1 MTIDGPRGIRS
12 SRLSD
17 LDPVLLRRLVDVAC
31 GLFAV
36 GMFLRLGD
44 PEILL
49 QGLWLTVAIG
59 AFVYGLVAALWRI
72 LVATVVMVGYL
83 ALADAVGV
91 PPTEEQLEFTEWPL
105 MAAIAAIVAVLADRV
120 STSARHYA
128 AMYRQASERLVTAHE
143 EERASL
149 ARELHD
155 GVGQTLTAVIL
166 TLDAAD
172 SELDSPDPD
181 VPGAGQAGV
190 RRAREMAASALAE
203 TRTVAAKLRPTRVH
217 EIGLGAALGNLARS
231 AGVAVEL
238 RFDPAL
244 LPPGMLEPDLEIDVY
259 RIVQEALGNAARH
272 SHASRIWIGGQVID
286 DTVRLI
292 VGDDGVG
299 FDDSAR
305 GRGLG
310 LDGMYE
316 RATIHGIH
324 VDVRSQPGVGTR
336 VEIIVPVPH
345 DPRRPAGSADR
356 ARPSTRVAD
365 GAIAGTARRANRGV
379 PRCRERSASRS
390 STTTISSAR
399 GCAWSSRGSMASRSS
414 AKPPIMR
421 RRSTSS

>member
-1 MTIDGPRGIRS
+1 MTIDGPLRDHRS
-12 SRLSD
+12 SRLAN

-31 GLFAV
+31 GAFAI
-36 GMFLRLGD
+36 GIFLRLAD

-72 LVATVVMVGYL
+72 LVATVIMVGFL
-83 ALADAVGV
+83 AVSDAVGV

-105 MAAIAAIVAVLADRV
+105 MVAIAAIVAVLADRV

-128 AMYRQASERLVTAHE
+128 TMYRQASERLVTAHE

-172 SELDSPDPD
+172 GELDAPNGGP
-181 VPGAGQAGV
+181 PLAGRAGV
-190 RRAREMAASALAE
+190 QRARDLAASALAE

-231 AGVAVEL
+231 AGVAVDL

-244 LPPGMLEPDLEIDVY
+244 LPPGLLEPELEIDVY

-272 SHASRIWIGGQVID
+272 SHANRIWIAGHVVD
-286 DTVRLI
+286 DTIRLV

-299 FDDSAR
+299 FSESAR
-305 GRGLG
+305 ERGLG

-316 RATIHGIH
+316 RASIHGLH
-324 VDVRSQPGVGTR
+324 VDVRSQPGVGTK
-336 VEIIVPVPH
+336 VEIVVPVPRQALVT
-345 DPRRPAGSADR
+345 PELQIGPAAH
-356 ARPSTRVAD
+356 
-365 GAIAGTARRANRGV
+365 
-379 PRCRERSASRS
+379 
-390 STTTISSAR
+390 TIR
-399 GCAWSSRGSMASRSS
+399 
-414 AKPPIMR
+414 
-421 RRSTSS
+421 

>member
-1 MTIDGPRGIRS
+1 MTIDGPLRDHRS
-12 SRLSD
+12 SRLSNI
-17 LDPVLLRRLVDVAC
+17 DPVLLRRLVDVSC

-36 GMFLRLGD
+36 GIFLRIGD

-59 AFVYGLVAALWRI
+59 AFIYGLVAALWRI

-83 ALADAVGV
+83 AVADAVGL

-105 MAAIAAIVAVLADRV
+105 MVAIAGIVAVLADRV

-128 AMYRQASERLVTAHE
+128 TMYRQASERLVTAHE

-172 SELDSPDPD
+172 TELD
-181 VPGAGQAGV
+181 VPVTDRDGAGQAGV

-217 EIGLGAALGNLARS
+217 EIGLGAALSNLARS

-244 LPPGMLEPDLEIDVY
+244 LPPDMLEPELEIDVY

-272 SHASRIWIGGQVID
+272 SHAGRIWIGGQVID
-286 DTVRLI
+286 DTVRLV

-299 FDDSAR
+299 FDESAR

-316 RATIHGIH
+316 RATIHGLH
-324 VDVRSQPGVGTR
+324 VDIRSQPGIGTR
-336 VEIIVPVPH
+336 VEIIVPVPSE
-345 DPRRPAGSADR
+345 PVVRPDLRIGSAIH
-356 ARPSTRVAD
+356 T
-365 GAIAGTARRANRGV
+365 
-379 PRCRERSASRS
+379 SR
-390 STTTISSAR
+390 
-399 GCAWSSRGSMASRSS
+399 
-414 AKPPIMR
+414 
-421 RRSTSS
+421 

>member
-1 MTIDGPRGIRS
+1 MTIDGPARDLRS
-12 SRLSD
+12 SRIAD
-17 LDPVLLRRLVDVAC
+17 IDPVVLRRLVDVAC
-31 GLFAV
+31 GLFAL
-36 GMFLRLGD
+36 GIFLRLGD

-59 AFVYGLVAALWRI
+59 AFIYGLVAALWRI

-83 ALADAVGV
+83 AASDALGV

-105 MAAIAAIVAVLADRV
+105 MVAIAVIVAVLADRV

-128 AMYRQASERLVTAHE
+128 TMYRQASERLVTAHE

-172 SELDSPDPD
+172 TELDARRTGDLGS
-181 VPGAGQAGV
+181 GQTGV
-190 RRAREMAASALAE
+190 RRARELAASALAE

-238 RFDPAL
+238 RFDPAI
-244 LPPGMLEPDLEIDVY
+244 LPPGLLDPELEIDVY

-272 SHASRIWIGGQVID
+272 SHAGRIWIGGHVVD
-286 DTVRLI
+286 DKVRLV

-299 FDDSAR
+299 FDASAR
-305 GRGLG
+305 GLGLG
-310 LDGMYE
+310 LDGMSE
-316 RATIHGIH
+316 RASIHGIH
-324 VDVRSQPGVGTR
+324 VDLRSQPGVGTR
-336 VEIIVPVPH
+336 VAIIVPLPKQPV
-345 DPRRPAGSADR
+345 
-356 ARPSTRVAD
+356 ARPEMQV
-365 GAIAGTARRANRGV
+365 
-379 PRCRERSASRS
+379 RSAVQ
-390 STTTISSAR
+390 
-399 GCAWSSRGSMASRSS
+399 SSR
-414 AKPPIMR
+414 
-421 RRSTSS
+421 